1 MRHPDEPAIPI
12 LRPAPGRD
20 MLDGLAVCASIVC
33 MVHCLA
39 LPLLLAALPA
49 IATWFDPGETFHV
62 AVLAFAVPTSALA
75 LIGGW
80 RLHHAIPPMILGA
93 SGLVLMTLGIVFG
106 GRAAI
111 ETMLSVSGSLMLAFA
126 HVANWRRRFTHAAAT
141 A

>member
-1 MRHPDEPAIPI
+1 MRHPNEPAGLSP
-12 LRPAPGRD
+12 RPAPGGD
-20 MLDGLAVCASIVC
+20 MLDSLAVCASVVC

-39 LPLLLAALPA
+39 LPVLLAALPA
-49 IATWFDPGETFHV
+49 LATWFDPGETFHV

-80 RLHHAIPPMILGA
+80 RVHHAIPPVILGA

-106 GRAAI
+106 GRAAL

-126 HVANWRRRFTHAAAT
+126 HVANWRNRFTQTAAT